1 MSFGLLLLAAMLC
14 LLSNG
19 AQIGQPHSTVIK
31 LKASNFD
38 EHINDPSNGLWLLKF
53 YAPW

>member
-1 MSFGLLLLAAMLC
+1 MIFGLLLAALC
-14 LLSNG
+14 LSSSG
-19 AQIGQPHSTVIK
+19 AKIGQPHSTVIK
-31 LKASNFD
+31 LTASNFD